1 MVLGPRTKMLMAISL
16 AAVLAAVSLDLGWSG
31 RGSSSD
37 PFLVVADFF
46 GSALSP
52 ALWTEDGTKQ
62 IMWPMIL
69 DGVLATVKFA
79 LAAMGL
85 ALAVGLPLGI
95 LAAERCWGG
104 IGFGAVRLVIA
115 AMRSIHELIWAM
127 MLLAAFGLSPATA
140 VLAIAIPAAGTLAK
154 VFGELID
161 EAPAEAGQALR
172 TLGAGRSQALLLG
185 VVPRAIPGLISY
197 VFFRFECALRSSA
210 VLGFFGF
217 PTLGYFIHKSVENL
231 YFGEVWA
238 YLYALVA
245 LMAVAERW
253 SAAVRRGLVVT

>member
-1 MVLGPRTKMLMAISL
+1 MGLGPRTRVLVAMAL
-16 AAVLAAVSLDLGWSG
+16 AAVLAALYLDLGWSG
-31 RGSSSD
+31 PGSSSG
-37 PFLVVADFF
+37 PVSVVADFF
-46 GSALSP
+46 GSALAP
-52 ALWTEDGTKQ
+52 AFWTEDGTGQ
-62 IMWPMIL
+62 SMWPMIA
-69 DGVLATVKFA
+69 DGVFATVKFA

-85 ALAVGLPLGI
+85 AVVVGLPLGI
-95 LAAERCWGG
+95 LSAEQWQGG
-104 IGFGAVRLVIA
+104 TGFGVVRLVIA

-140 VLAIAIPAAGTLAK
+140 VLALGIPAAGTLAK

-161 EAPAEAGQALR
+161 EAPAEAAEALR
-172 TLGAGRSQALLLG
+172 YLGAGRHQALLLG
-185 VVPRAIPGLISY
+185 VVPRAVPGLISY
-197 VFFRFECALRSSA
+197 IFFRFECALRSSA

-245 LMAVAERW
+245 LMAVTERW
-253 SAAVRRGLVVT
+253 SAAVRRGLVLT